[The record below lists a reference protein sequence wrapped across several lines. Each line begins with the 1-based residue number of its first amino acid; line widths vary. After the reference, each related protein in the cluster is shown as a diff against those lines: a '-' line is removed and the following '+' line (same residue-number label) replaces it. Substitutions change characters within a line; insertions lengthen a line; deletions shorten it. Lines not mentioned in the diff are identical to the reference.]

1 MSTTQYSIE
10 IKEDG
15 VLKRFYNRL
24 TGRTGRTIYVY
35 QKSTDGRKELLNA
48 YDTQIK
54 DLGTWEWSDVK
65 EAGEA
70 MGAVLGP
77 FGEFVN
83 NVIPSINV

>member
-1 MSTTQYSIE
+1 MSTTQYIE

-15 VLKRFYNRL
+15 FLKRLCNRL
-24 TGRTGRTIYVY
+24 IGRTGRTICVY
-35 QKSTDGRKELLNA
+35 HKSTDGRKELLKA

-54 DLGTWEWSDVK
+54 DLETWEWSDVK

-70 MGAVLGP
+70 IGAVLGP
-77 FGEFVN
+77 LGEFVE

>member
-35 QKSTDGRKELLNA
+35 QKSTDGRKELLKA

-54 DLGTWEWSDVK
+54 DLETWEWSDVK

-70 MGAVLGP
+70 IGAVLGP
-77 FGEFVN
+77 LGEFAK